1 MNDRNDENLR
11 ELFEQFWDSQQAR
24 SNLEDI
30 ERGEKILGDHP
41 APEPD
46 EMLIANIKAEIALHL
61 LPRKATVVKRI
72 AYKVAAVA
80 AAIIFIIAIGTGV
93 LQNPDMVP
101 DLNTVAYA
109 SNFTWDHHDSA
120 VFNTELE
127 QIESDL
133 RALEL
138 GEEYLDNDS
147 TVTELE
153 MEVIEIAGDFWKG

>member
-1 MNDRNDENLR
+1 MNDRNNDNLR
-11 ELFEQFWDSQQAR
+11 ELFEQFWDSQQAQ

-30 ERGEKILGDHP
+30 ERGEQILREHP
-41 APEPD
+41 ASEPD

-61 LPRKATVVKRI
+61 MPRRATVIKRI
-72 AYKVAAVA
+72 AYRVAAVA
-80 AAIIFIIAIGTGV
+80 AAIIIIVAIGTGV

-133 RALEL
+133 RALES
-138 GEEYLDNDS
+138 GEEDTDS
-147 TVTELE
+147 DTDVAELE
-153 MEVIEIAGDFWKG
+153 MEVIEYAGDFWKG